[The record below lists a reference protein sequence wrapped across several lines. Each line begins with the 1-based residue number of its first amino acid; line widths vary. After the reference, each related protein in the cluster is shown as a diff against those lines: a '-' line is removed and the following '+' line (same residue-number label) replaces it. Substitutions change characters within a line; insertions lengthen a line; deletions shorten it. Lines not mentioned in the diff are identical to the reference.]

1 MKILFV
7 ANRVPYPPFRGDKLK
22 IWNLAG
28 HLYKEHELHLFTIA
42 QSREELQ
49 HAEMLKTRFKEVHIL
64 YMPVWKSWVKT
75 AFGLFRK
82 LPFQVAY
89 FQSKAISH
97 HLENTLSKE
106 VYDAVHVQ
114 HIRMGYYFRDLP
126 RQNVVLDLP
135 DAFSLYWKRRAERA
149 RWPWFKWFSGLEH
162 ERLLKLETRI
172 LQEFPLCLVCSE
184 EDRQYLMGHSSANIQ
199 VLPNGVDTD
208 IFSPKPHVVSNPK
221 RLLFT
226 GNMDYE
232 PNVDA
237 VEYFCKEIFPAIQ
250 SKFPDAEFVIAGQR
264 PVSRVLALANDKI
277 TVTGFVNDI
286 AEEYAKAGI
295 VVAPLRFGAGTQNKV
310 LEALSM
316 GVPVICTHVGFK
328 GLGLQN
334 GEGIV
339 LAADTQAFIAEINR
353 LLENEDERNR
363 LAGKGMEKIR
373 STFGWNAIAIK
384 LIHYLKDLTQ

>member
-1 MKILFV
+1 
-7 ANRVPYPPFRGDKLK
+7 
-22 IWNLAG
+22 
-28 HLYKEHELHLFTIA
+28 
-42 QSREELQ
+42 
-49 HAEMLKTRFKEVHIL
+49 
-64 YMPVWKSWVKT
+64 
-75 AFGLFRK
+75 
-82 LPFQVAY
+82 
-89 FQSKAISH
+89 
-97 HLENTLSKE
+97 
-106 VYDAVHVQ
+106 
-114 HIRMGYYFRDLP
+114 
-126 RQNVVLDLP
+126 
-135 DAFSLYWKRRAERA
+135 
-149 RWPWFKWFSGLEH
+149 
-162 ERLLKLETRI
+162 
-172 LQEFPLCLVCSE
+172 
-184 EDRQYLMGHSSANIQ
+184 
-199 VLPNGVDTD
+199 
-208 IFSPKPHVVSNPK
+208 
-221 RLLFT
+221 
-226 GNMDYE
+226 
-232 PNVDA
+232 

>member
-28 HLYKEHELHLFTIA
+28 HLSKDHELHLFTIA
-42 QSREELQ
+42 QNREELQ
-49 HAEMLKTRFKEVHIL
+49 HAEILKTRFKEVHIL
-64 YMPVWKSWVKT
+64 YMPVWKSWIKT
-75 AFGLFRK
+75 AFALLNK

-89 FQSKAISH
+89 FQSKAVLH
-97 HLENTLSKE
+97 RLENYLSMQD
-106 VYDAVHVQ
+106 YDAVHVQ
-114 HIRMGYYFRDLP
+114 HIRMGYYFRGLP
-126 RQNVVLDLP
+126 KNKVVLDLP

-149 RWPWFKWFSGLEH
+149 GWPWLKWFASLEH
-162 ERLLKLETRI
+162 KRLYKFESRFLN
-172 LQEFPLCLVCSE
+172 EFPLSLVCSD
-184 EDRQYLMGHSSANIQ
+184 EDRQYLLNHCKANIQ
-199 VLPNGVDTD
+199 VLPNGVDTAV
-208 IFSPKPHVVSNPK
+208 FSPKSHVVSNPK

-237 VEYFCKEIFPAIQ
+237 VEYFCKEIFPSVQ
-250 SKFPDAEFVIAGQR
+250 TKFPDVEFVIAGQR
-264 PVSRVLALANDKI
+264 PVGRVLALANDYIK
-277 TVTGFVNDI
+277 VTGFVNDI

-316 GVPVICTHVGFK
+316 GVPVICTQVGFK

-339 LAADTQAFIAEINR
+339 MAGNTESFINEINR
-353 LLENEDERNR
+353 LLGNEDERNR

-373 STFGWNAIAIK
+373 STFGWDAVAIK
-384 LIHYLKDLTQ
+384 LNQYLEGLTK